1 VERVAESETWKLHKS
16 SIFVN
21 NSATNS
27 SLLPPSSP
35 SSTSQS
41 NNNNNNNNNIS
52 KQSQMQ
58 QYNNNNNSQP
68 TLSTSSQSRQRTAS
82 VTDKSNNGSNTNN
95 GNVINRNSYTNS
107 ELKLTTNSN
116 NNNNNSSNIFYSE
129 NPLMQKKFQLNPHK
143 SMQTA
148 SLLRFFFVRHGERID
163 LAFGPQWIEQSFDR
177 QGKYRRVNLNMPND
191 LPIRPSKREF
201 LGDSPLTEIGQ
212 FQARLT
218 GDALGNEGYK
228 IHHCYVSPAL
238 RCIQT
243 AHHILAAQGL
253 EKIVKI
259 RIEPSVFEFLGWYDK
274 GLPTFLSHEALINFG
289 YNIDVNYRPLLPV
302 DRLQADENYTDYYQ
316 RSFNVTKYLT
326 NLHQADGMF

>member
-1 VERVAESETWKLHKS
+1 
-16 SIFVN
+16 VN
-21 NSATNS
+21 NITSNS
-27 SLLPPSSP
+27 SLLPPSTP
-35 SSTSQS
+35 STSQS
-41 NNNNNNNNNIS
+41 NSNSNNITKQS
-52 KQSQMQ
+52 QSQMQ
-58 QYNNNNNSQP
+58 QFNNNNSQP
-68 TLSTSSQSRQRTAS
+68 ALSASSQSRQRTAS
-82 VTDKSNNGSNTNN
+82 VTDKSNNSSNTTSTNNTNN
-95 GNVINRNSYTNS
+95 GNSNNRNSYTNS
-107 ELKLTTNSN
+107 ELKLNTNTN
-116 NNNNNSSNIFYSE
+116 INNSSNIFYSE
-129 NPLMQKKFQLNPHK
+129 NPLIQKKFQINPHK
-143 SMQTA
+143 SMQNTG
-148 SLLRFFFVRHGERID
+148 LLRFFFVRHGERID

-228 IHHCYVSPAL
+228 IHYCYVSPAL
-238 RCIQT
+238 RCVQT

-274 GLPTFLSHEALINFG
+274 GLPTFLNYEALINFG

-326 NLHQADGMF
+326 NLHQGDGTSLYYENIYCF